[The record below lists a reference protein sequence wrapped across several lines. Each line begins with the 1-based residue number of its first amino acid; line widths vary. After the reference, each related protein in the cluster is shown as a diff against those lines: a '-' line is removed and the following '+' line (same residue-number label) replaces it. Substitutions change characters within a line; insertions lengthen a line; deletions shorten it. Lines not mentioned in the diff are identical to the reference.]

1 MRRREF
7 IAGLGGAAVG
17 PLVARAQQPERM
29 RCVVLAGRGADDLEG
44 QARLAAFRKELAAAN
59 DGGPL
64 QAARPIGWRRKR
76 SQQKQSGRSLNSKDV
91 TYLRNRRHNHG
102 RQSQNSG

>member
-1 MRRREF
+1 M
-7 IAGLGGAAVG
+7 G

-59 DGGPL
+59 DDGSAGSKTG
-64 QAARPIGWRRKR
+64 RPEEEA
-76 SQQKQSGRSLNSKDV
+76 V
-91 TYLRNRRHNHG
+91 TAETIPAEFK
-102 RQSQNSG
+102 